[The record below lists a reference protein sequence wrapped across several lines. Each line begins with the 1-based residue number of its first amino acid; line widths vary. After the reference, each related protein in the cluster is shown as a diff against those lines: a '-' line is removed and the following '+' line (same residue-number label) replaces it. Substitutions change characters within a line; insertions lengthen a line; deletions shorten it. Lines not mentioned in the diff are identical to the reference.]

1 VHHHHLLESQLWH
14 HLLVLDPQLLADG
27 ESDKVAVNYTQERKV
42 EASVFGAAY
51 NNAAFSFLIAEFKR
65 TDYSLDMALVAD

>member
-1 VHHHHLLESQLWH
+1 
-14 HLLVLDPQLLADG
+14 
-27 ESDKVAVNYTQERKV
+27 VNYTQERKV